1 MFSFEFGKTSKNTF
15 VTEHLRATV
24 SARHTMKFY
33 GVYIFQNVLKNF
45 FKASIFYITFC
56 QAYWHLKMNL
66 PSTNFTAQQNQMKI
80 FLVYYSLN
88 SIQWCF
94 NDEKTT
100 TIDFSE
106 SSKSFSKPAIHI
118 YT

>member
-1 MFSFEFGKTSKNTF
+1 MFSFEFCKTSKNTF

-45 FKASIFYITFC
+45 LKASIFYIIFC
-56 QAYWHLKMNL
+56 QAYWHLKINL
-66 PSTNFTAQQNQMKI
+66 PSTNFPGQKNQMKI